1 MLLPSRQLSCK
12 NGKPCKKQNLQRWR
26 KSREDLTREKP
37 YAAEKAGA
45 HLSRDYLERSCYCID
60 LLIFC
65 GNFFVFSP
73 LFFLKIILIFHTIS
87 EALQDIAF
95 WCCQARLNSSY
106 TYSTFLVLMVIFFPF
121 CYLLTFSPT
130 PVDSE
135 APLTTWRCCSHH
147 CTLVLPLSSMAGR
160 EGVAHSR
167 FLSLTWSKGFRGTAR
182 GACALYTSL
191 ISCHY

>member
-1 MLLPSRQLSCK
+1 MEKEQGSSHMRETLFC
-12 NGKPCKKQNLQRWR
+12 R
-26 KSREDLTREKP
+26 KSRCTPKQGLFGEELLLHQF
-37 YAAEKAGA
+37 A
-45 HLSRDYLERSCYCID
+45 HILWEFFYL
-60 LLIFC
+60 FTT
-65 GNFFVFSP
+65 
-73 LFFLKIILIFHTIS
+73 FFLKIILIFHTIS

-135 APLTTWRCCSHH
+135 APLMTWRCCSHH
-147 CTLVLPLSSMAGR
+147 CTVVLPLSSMAGR

-167 FLSLTWSKGFRGTAR
+167 FLSLTWSKGFCGTAR